1 MYFFILYV
9 VMCATD
15 MHSLIK
21 GNLLALCT
29 QRQKQKS
36 APMRIFL
43 VRYARQTKLAIC
55 QFWITRKKII
65 D

>member
-21 GNLLALCT
+21 GNLLACLLMLRLRHSYIYRT
-29 QRQKQKS
+29 VITLQ
-36 APMRIFL
+36 
-43 VRYARQTKLAIC
+43 VRVYLSGL
-55 QFWITRKKII
+55 
-65 D
+65 